1 MRDHIH
7 DAITNG
13 NPTATKNLVQ
23 SLVNEVRII
32 GERTVQPVFRI
43 PVYDSAQSGDH
54 QTQVRTLS
62 GVVAPGGF
70 EPPTPTLGEWCSVP

>member
-23 SLVNEVRII
+23 ALVNEVRII
-32 GERTVQPVFRI
+32 GEHTVQPVFRM
-43 PVYDSAQSGDH
+43 PVYDSAQSGNH
-54 QTQVRTLS
+54 
-62 GVVAPGGF
+62 
-70 EPPTPTLGEWCSVP
+70 